1 MESRKSR
8 ISSSSTKSED
18 IKMEDFYRELIIERY
33 KTPHFR
39 GELEPN
45 DITFEDDNPACGD
58 HIRIDVRVDENQV
71 VTEAA
76 FSGEG
81 CAISLASADLL
92 LESIIGK
99 SIEVVKELAK
109 EDILDMLGIE
119 LGPVRLKCALLPLKV
134 LKAGVYGIGEG
145 ESGE

>member
-1 MESRKSR
+1 
-8 ISSSSTKSED
+8 
-18 IKMEDFYRELIIERY
+18 MEDFYREIIIERY

-39 GELEPN
+39 GKLEPN

-71 VTEAA
+71 VTEAV

-99 SIEVVKELAK
+99 SIEVVKERTK

-119 LGPVRLKCALLPLKV
+119 LGPVRIKCALLPLKV
-134 LKAGVYGIGEG
+134 LKAGVYGIGETDST
-145 ESGE
+145 E

>member
-1 MESRKSR
+1 
-8 ISSSSTKSED
+8 
-18 IKMEDFYRELIIERY
+18 MEDFYRELIIERY

-45 DITFEDDNPACGD
+45 DITYEDDNPACGD

-99 SIEVVKELAK
+99 SIEVVKDMAK

-134 LKAGVYGIGEG
+134 LKAGIYGIGETDSR
-145 ESGE
+145 E

>member
-1 MESRKSR
+1 
-8 ISSSSTKSED
+8 
-18 IKMEDFYRELIIERY
+18 MEDFYRELIIERY

-134 LKAGVYGIGEG
+134 LKAGVYSIGEG